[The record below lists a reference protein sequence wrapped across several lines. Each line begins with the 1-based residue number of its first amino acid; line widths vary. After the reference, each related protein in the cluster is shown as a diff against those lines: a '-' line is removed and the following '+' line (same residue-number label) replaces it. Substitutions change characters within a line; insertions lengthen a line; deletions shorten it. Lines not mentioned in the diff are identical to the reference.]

1 MCQMCRVLEVIIRNY
16 KNVQRSEPDPYNR
29 RSLVEEIESD
39 ERASYEGEAGG
50 EPMHYLSADDEQGI

>member
-1 MCQMCRVLEVIIRNY
+1 MIIRNY
-16 KNVQRSEPDPYNR
+16 KNVQRNEPDPYNR